1 MWIPK
6 GRPRPVAPNEQGH
19 LSYRARA
26 LWWAVTH
33 TGEERAPCKLAELY
47 SEMRARNP
55 EKFYGLF
62 EKYSDQEKSECR
74 PRVAVT
80 SWRYRG
86 SRG

>member
-1 MWIPK
+1 MVSPEH
-6 GRPRPVAPNEQGH
+6 GD

-33 TGEERAPCKLAELY
+33 PSGGRAPCKLAAMY
-47 SEMRARNP
+47 WRMHRRNP
-55 EKFYGLF
+55 EKFYTLF
-62 EKYSDQEKSECR
+62 EKYGDEPKSECR